1 MRGIPSGEALL
12 PYKWLGQGTD
22 PLVLIP
28 GLGGKGTSW
37 QPFLSEAS
45 ARFRTLTFDPPGSG
59 AAPGLR
65 GPVTIRQL
73 ALATLAL
80 LDRVGVQRAAVVGR
94 SMGGMIAQELAL
106 LAPDRVSRL
115 VLVST
120 TAQTD
125 PHLAEV
131 FELWAHMADVGVS
144 AEVRHRTTMLW
155 CLGARALADRH
166 RARAYLRGKTTTD
179 RPADYAIQARACAR
193 HDALE
198 RLAGLRVPTLV
209 VAGTDDRLTPA
220 GQAEKLVRAIPRA
233 RLLYI
238 ADAGHFP
245 YVEAPQEFQRGVLG
259 FLHEESNRPSPELEE
274 DPSCPNGSMLS

>member
-1 MRGIPSGEALL
+1 MDRIPFGEAPL
-12 PYKWLGQGTD
+12 PYRWLGEGAD

-37 QPFLSEAS
+37 EPFLSAAC
-45 ARFRTLTFDPPGSG
+45 ARFRTLAFDPPGSG
-59 AAPGLR
+59 AAPALR

-73 ALATLAL
+73 ACATLAL
-80 LDRVGVQRAAVVGR
+80 LDHVGIERTAVIGR

-106 LAPDRVSRL
+106 LAPERVSRL

-131 FELWAHMADVGVS
+131 FELWARMAELGVP

-155 CLGARALADRH
+155 CLGARAVADSD
-166 RARAYLRGKTTTD
+166 RARAYLRGKTITD
-179 RPADYAIQARACAR
+179 RPADYALQARACAQ
-193 HDALE
+193 HDALG
-198 RLAGLRVPTLV
+198 RLPGLRVPTLV
-209 VAGTDDRLTPA
+209 VAGTDDRLTPSRHA
-220 GQAEKLVRAIPRA
+220 DGLARAIPSA

-238 ADAGHFP
+238 ADVGHFP
-245 YVEAPQEFQRGVLG
+245 YVEAPQEFQKGVLE
-259 FLHEESNRPSPELEE
+259 FLHEKSNGTSPEPEE
-274 DPSCPNGSMLS
+274 DPSCPDVSMLS